1 MELAD
6 RVLKLIN
13 DDNMEETIP
22 TTFGNAL
29 DELREAVYLR
39 ASDQIND
46 DQLFDTLCYSTAVV
60 GALLACMGY
69 DLDTLKSKYVNRLK
83 LMEEAINNK

>member
-13 DDNMEETIP
+13 DDDIEENIP
-22 TTFGNAL
+22 TTFCKAL

-39 ASDQIND
+39 ATDEIDD
-46 DQLFDTLCYSTAVV
+46 DQLFDTLCYTTTVV

-69 DLDTLKSKYVNRLK
+69 DLDTLKTKYTTRMK
-83 LMEEAINNK
+83 LMEEAINDK